1 MRISVNKVEKKCV
14 ATYCVLA
21 FFFLKWNQYI
31 QNKIKSTG
39 HTVSCKIVLQLDIFT
54 ILTLNSVTC
63 CLDQKQGNR
72 EQKHEQKKFRK
83 DPLKV

>member
-1 MRISVNKVEKKCV
+1 MRISVNKIEKKCV

-21 FFFLKWNQYI
+21 FFLLKWNQYL

-39 HTVSCKIVLQLDIFT
+39 RTVSCKIVSQLDIHYFN
-54 ILTLNSVTC
+54 IEFSYRLFR
-63 CLDQKQGNR
+63 CLKGDR
-72 EQKHEQKKFRK
+72 EQKHEQKKLRE